1 MQAEVVFRIVVV
13 VAGAILLVLAFTS
26 LVKKQMT
33 EGIALGW
40 AIGSVIAI
48 LIGAVPSLSEWS
60 RKLSTGSIVA
70 LLLFAVFVVG
80 YVFKISSD
88 LSKLKMKNQELAM
101 QVSLL
106 NQENERILKELGNLT
121 GKTKVDI

>member
-1 MQAEVVFRIVVV
+1 MQAEVVFRIVAV

-60 RKLSTGSIVA
+60 RKLSTGSIIA

-88 LSKLKMKNQELAM
+88 LSKIKMKNQELAM

-106 NQENERILKELGNLT
+106 NQENERILNELERMT

>member
-1 MQAEVVFRIVVV
+1 MQAEVVFRIVAV
-13 VAGAILLVLAFTS
+13 VAGALLLVLAFTS

-60 RKLSTGSIVA
+60 RKLSTGSIIA

-106 NQENERILKELGNLT
+106 NQENERILNELERMT

>member
-1 MQAEVVFRIVVV
+1 MQAEVVFRIVTV
-13 VAGAILLVLAFTS
+13 VAGVFLLVLSFIT

-40 AIGSVIAI
+40 AIGAVIAI
-48 LIGAVPSLSEWS
+48 LIGSVPAFSEWS
-60 RKLSTGSIVA
+60 RKLSTGSIIA
-70 LLLFAVFVVG
+70 LLLFAAFVLG

-106 NQENERILKELGNLT
+106 NQENERILNELGRLT
-121 GKTKVDI
+121 GKSKVDI

>member
-1 MQAEVVFRIVVV
+1 MQAEVLFRVVTL
-13 VAGAILLVLAFTS
+13 VAGVLLLVLAFVS

-40 AIGSVIAI
+40 AIGAVISI
-48 LIGAVPSLSEWS
+48 LLGAVPAFSDWS
-60 RKLSTGSIVA
+60 RKLSTTSIIA
-70 LLLFAVFVVG
+70 LLLFAVFVIG

-106 NQENERILKELGNLT
+106 NQENERILKELERLT
-121 GKTKVDI
+121 GKMKVDI

>member
-1 MQAEVVFRIVVV
+1 MQAEVIFRIVMV
-13 VAGAILLVLAFTS
+13 VAGVLLLILSFIT

-40 AIGSVIAI
+40 AIGAVIAI
-48 LIGAVPSLSEWS
+48 LIGAVPALSEWS
-60 RKLSTGSIVA
+60 RKLSTSSIIA

-88 LSKLKMKNQELAM
+88 LSRLKMKNQELAM

-106 NQENERILKELGNLT
+106 NQENERILNELGRLT
-121 GKTKVDI
+121 GKSKVDI

>member
-1 MQAEVVFRIVVV
+1 MQAEVVFRIVAV

-60 RKLSTGSIVA
+60 RKLSTGSIIA

-106 NQENERILKELGNLT
+106 NQENERILNELERMT

>member
-1 MQAEVVFRIVVV
+1 MQAEVVFRIVAV
-13 VAGAILLVLAFTS
+13 VAGALLLVLAFTS

-48 LIGAVPSLSEWS
+48 LIGAVPALSEWS
-60 RKLSTGSIVA
+60 RKLSTGSIIA

-106 NQENERILKELGNLT
+106 NQENERILKELGSLT